1 MPISVDLI
9 GQTTEVI
16 THEVDARWLMAY
28 AAGLGCTEPA
38 YMDTAAGTLI
48 PHPVF
53 PVCLEWPANL
63 AIARLPGYAD
73 ATLKERARG
82 VHYGHDLHLLR
93 PIKAGETLTTEAR
106 VIGIEQ
112 RPSGAAQTMR
122 FDTRDVPGALVAQT
136 FQTSIYRGV
145 PVAGESRLETGV
157 PPLPTELADV
167 KVGSGEVDLRVQI
180 PVEAGAAHVYT
191 ECARIF
197 NPIHTDRAV
206 ALAAGLPDI
215 ILHGT
220 ATLALAVSELIKGF
234 ADGNPARVKRL
245 GGRFSAMV
253 LMPGMLSLRARRV
266 GADTVVFEVDNDQG
280 QVAIKSGFIVV
291 R

>member
-9 GQTTEVI
+9 GQTTNTISHV
-16 THEVDARWLMAY
+16 VDARWLMAY
-28 AAGLGCTEPA
+28 AAGLGCTTPV
-38 YMDTAAGTLI
+38 YMDTAAGSPI
-48 PHPVF
+48 AHPVF

-63 AIARLPGYAD
+63 AIARLPGYAS
-73 ATLKERARG
+73 ATLEERARG
-82 VHYGHDLHLLR
+82 VHYGHDLHLAR
-93 PIKAGETLTTEAR
+93 PIRAGETLTTQAR

-122 FDTRDVPGALVAQT
+122 FDTRDKQGALVART
-136 FQTSIYRGV
+136 FQISIYRGV
-145 PVAGESRLETGV
+145 PVAGESRLEPGLAEL
-157 PPLPTELADV
+157 PPALSATEKGAQPADV
-167 KVGSGEVDLRVQI
+167 RVEI
-180 PVEAGAAHVYT
+180 PVAAGAAHIYT

-220 ATLALAVSELIKGF
+220 ATLALAVTELVAEFGGG
-234 ADGNPARVKRL
+234 DPARVRRL

-253 LMPGMLSLRARRV
+253 LMPGTLALRAQRV
-266 GADTVVFEVDNDQG
+266 SADTVAFEVDNDQG
-280 QVAIKSGFIVV
+280 QVAIKGGFMVID
-291 R
+291 